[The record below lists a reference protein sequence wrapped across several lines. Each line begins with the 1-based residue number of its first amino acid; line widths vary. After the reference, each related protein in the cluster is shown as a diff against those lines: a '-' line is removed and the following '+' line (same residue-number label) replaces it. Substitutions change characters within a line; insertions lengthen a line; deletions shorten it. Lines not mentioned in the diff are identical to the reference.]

1 MKHSKAINALLREIV
16 RINPLQSSF
25 IDSSLDDVT
34 PAELEDLD
42 RYLDF
47 CARRSL
53 DTAYLASCYDV
64 IVKDTLREQLYFQ
77 RHGRYRYS
85 TFAEVAD
92 AVYFDDEYMRKY
104 MYGLAITAWLWP
116 NHRAM
121 HRSFADVVPADRPGS
136 YLEIG
141 PGHGVYML
149 TAMNQSAYGHFEGID
164 LSPTSVA
171 LTRELLESRDVADSK
186 QYEIHCCDFL
196 DDELRLPQYDAI
208 VMGEVLEHVEQ
219 PQVFLE
225 KIRDLAADD
234 AFIFI
239 TTPINAPAVDHIY
252 LFDSLESI
260 DSIVAAAGLAV
271 RESQMIPYPGQSVEE
286 SLEQVLPI
294 NVTLVLEKA

>member
-1 MKHSKAINALLREIV
+1 MTQSQTISALLREIV

-25 IDSSLDDVT
+25 IASSLDDVT
-34 PAELEDLD
+34 PDELEDLD
-42 RYLDF
+42 RYLEF
-47 CARRSL
+47 CAQRSL
-53 DTAYLASCYDV
+53 DIGYLAQCYDI

-85 TFAEVAD
+85 TFDEVAD

-121 HRSFADVVPADRPGS
+121 HRSFAAAVPADRGGS

-149 TAMNQSAYGHFEGID
+149 TAMNQSAYEHFEGID

-171 LTRELLESRDVADSK
+171 LTRELLESRDEADGK
-186 QYEIHCCDFL
+186 QYEVHCCDFL
-196 DDELRLPQYDAI
+196 EDELRRPKYDAI
-208 VMGEVLEHVEQ
+208 VMGEVLEHVEE
-219 PQVFLE
+219 PLVFLE
-225 KIRDLAADD
+225 KIRELAADD
-234 AFIFI
+234 AFIFV

-252 LFDSLESI
+252 LFESPG
-260 DSIVAAAGLAV
+260 SIEEIVEAAGLSV
-271 RESQMIPYPGQSVEE
+271 HESQLIPYPGQSVEE
-286 SLEQVLPI
+286 SLQQTLPI